1 MAEVI
6 TPEMF
11 APKASP
17 KMKDSGFSD
26 RAITWH
32 RRGLPTSGAG

>member
-17 KMKDSGFSD
+17 KIKDSGFS
-26 RAITWH
+26 
-32 RRGLPTSGAG
+32 LLTSFCATLAVVGTQ